1 MASLFKDVRT
11 GVFVVEFSDR
21 TRRPRNKR
29 VSTSVRE
36 VRSAER
42 LRRYWEA
49 EYAEG
54 RYDPW
59 SDAAP
64 VPGTRGRG
72 ETQRATAT
80 LAEARERFLASRAHR
95 AANTVANHER
105 VSRWF
110 MTHVGT
116 QRPAASVTSLDIEA
130 WLATLTIKPVTR
142 ANYVRHL
149 RTFFRYCVAES
160 IAVADPTEA
169 VRLERVPRHF
179 AKALRMEDIERVAA
193 YAETHCRD
201 GAVRSSAWAA
211 PFIRLGAETA
221 MRRNELLNLRWEHVD
236 LVAGHLT
243 VACTEA
249 FTTKSGRERRIPL
262 SAKATD
268 LLVRLRRER
277 PCMTGLVIE
286 AAGQPVASHTC
297 SDVVARFAR
306 RAGVPALT
314 PHVLRHSCIT
324 RLIERGVPVPVV
336 QRFAGHADVTTTM
349 RYCSVASD
357 VYADQIRAALS

>member
-21 TRRPRNKR
+21 TRSPRSKR
-29 VSTSVRE
+29 ASTSVRE
-36 VRSAER
+36 IRSAER

-59 SDAAP
+59 TDAPP

-72 ETQRATAT
+72 EAQRATVT
-80 LAEARERFLASRAHR
+80 LADARERFLESRSHK

-110 MTHVGT
+110 AVNAGSH
-116 QRPAASVTSLDIEA
+116 RPVAEITARDIEA

-149 RTFFRYCVAES
+149 RTLFRYCVAEAI
-160 IAVADPTEA
+160 IATDPTEA

-179 AKALRMEDIERVAA
+179 AKALRMEEIERVAV
-193 YAETHCRD
+193 YAETHCLD

-221 MRRNELLNLRWEHVD
+221 MRRNELLYLRWEHVD
-236 LVAGHLT
+236 LDAGHLT
-243 VACTEA
+243 IACTEA

-262 SAKATD
+262 STKATD

-277 PCMTGLVIE
+277 PCTTGLVIE
-286 AAGQPVASHTC
+286 AAGKPVAPHTC
-297 SDVVARFAR
+297 SDVVARFASR
-306 RAGVPALT
+306 SGVPALT
-314 PHVLRHSCIT
+314 PHVLRHSCIM
-324 RLIERGVPVPVV
+324 RLIEQGISVPVV

-349 RYCSVASD
+349 RYCSVATE
-357 VYADQIRAALS
+357 VYADQIRAALL